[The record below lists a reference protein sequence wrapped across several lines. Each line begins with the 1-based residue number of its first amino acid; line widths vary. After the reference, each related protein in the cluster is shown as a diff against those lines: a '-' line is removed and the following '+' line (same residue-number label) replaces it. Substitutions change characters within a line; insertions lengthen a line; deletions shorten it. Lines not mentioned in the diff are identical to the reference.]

1 MAIIG
6 KIRKHSWLAVVLVG
20 VATLAFILGD
30 FTKNRKGI
38 PDMGKIDGNTIT
50 NQHFESLYETTK
62 TQVMRSQGIASL
74 TNDQEYQLREQVW
87 QQLLQETLM
96 GEQYQKLGIAISKA
110 ELNDMYSGDFIHP
123 YVRQAFTDPKTG
135 AFNSQAIQYYTEHFS
150 ELDTMYQQ
158 QWVEIERTVREDR
171 EQQKYSNLISQAM
184 YVPKP
189 MAQKIAEISSASANV
204 RVAALS
210 LQNIKDEEAVP
221 TDEDYTKYYNEHKA
235 EYRIYDEMRQLDY
248 IVFPVAPSAEDMA
261 NIQRE
266 TEKAWAELQTMDTA
280 SALDFSFFVNSESDK
295 SFDTMWH
302 KTSDFMSPL
311 DSIIKSTPSKGYF
324 APRIIG
330 NAWVMGHV
338 QDIAMRPDSLRA
350 SAIWVMNQSA
360 GGNITRTAEQ
370 AKAIAD
376 SVESNLRSGRTTW
389 DQAVQQYSDNKENNG
404 DMGWAL
410 DGGYGFLNEKVRET
424 PVDGIFMMEHPQKF
438 GYLIV
443 RVTGKTAPQQKYRV
457 ALITKNIVPSDKTEK
472 EVYNKANMFAGQNRT
487 HAAMIAAAQQQ
498 NLQVHS
504 DNVALMSQTV
514 QGVQNGREIVR
525 WAFGENAEKGAVAD
539 QVFNPE
545 NAYVVCALKD
555 VLKKG
560 YATLEQA
567 RQYMD
572 VPVKVAKKAEV
583 AMAKAEKAFKA
594 SKDIN
599 AIAAQLGTTVDTV
612 ADVSF
617 NGYYFGGYGMEPKA
631 QAAVAVNAAK
641 KNNKLIAPV
650 KGASGVYVIQIDSVS
665 SNTVDAADIQA
676 SLQQGE
682 MQKVQGVLRALRM
695 KANIEDHRDKF
706 F

>member
-1 MAIIG
+1 MGIIG

-20 VATLAFILGD
+20 AATLAFILGD
-30 FTKNRKGI
+30 FTKNSRGI

-50 NQHFESLYETTK
+50 NQHFENLYETTK
-62 TQVMRSQGIASL
+62 AQVMRSQGLASL
-74 TNDQEYQLREQVW
+74 NSNQEYQLREQVW
-87 QQLLQETLM
+87 QQLLEEAIM
-96 GEQYQKLGIAISKA
+96 GKQYEKLGIEISRA
-110 ELNDMYSGDFIHP
+110 ELNDMYGGDFIHP

-135 AFNSQAIQYYTEHFS
+135 AFNNQAIQYYTEHFN

-171 EQQKYSNLISQAM
+171 EQQKYNNLISQAM

-189 MAQKIAEISSASANV
+189 MAQKIAEICAPNANV

-221 TDEDYTKYYNEHKA
+221 TEEDYTKYYNEHKA

-248 IVFPVAPSAEDMA
+248 IIFPVTPTAEDMA
-261 NIQRE
+261 NIQSE

-280 SALDFSFFVNSESDK
+280 STLDFSFFVNSESDQ

-311 DSIIKSTPSKGYF
+311 DSIIKGTGNKGYF
-324 APRIIG
+324 EPRIIG

-350 SAIWVMNQSA
+350 SAIWVMNQTA
-360 GGNITRTAEQ
+360 GGGITRTAEQ

-376 SVESNLRSGRTTW
+376 SVETNLKSGRTSW
-389 DQAVQQYSDNKENNG
+389 EQAVQQYSDNKENNG

-410 DGGYGFLNEKVRET
+410 DGGYGFLNEKVLQT

-443 RVTGKTAPQQKYRV
+443 RVTGKTTPQQKYRV

-504 DNVALMSQTV
+504 DNVALMSQTI

-525 WAFGENAEKGAVAD
+525 WAFGESAEKGTVAD

-567 RQYMD
+567 RQFMD
-572 VPVKVAKKAEV
+572 MPVKVAKKADV
-583 AMAKAEKAFKA
+583 ALVRAEKAFKA
-594 SKDIN
+594 SKDLN
-599 AIAAQLGTTVDTV
+599 TIATQLGTTVDTV
-612 ADVSF
+612 SDVSF
-617 NGYYFGGYGMEPKA
+617 NGYFFGGYGMEPKA
-631 QAAVAVNAAK
+631 QAAVAVNAVK
-641 KNNKLIAPV
+641 KNNQLIAPV
-650 KGASGVYVIQIDSVS
+650 KGASGVYIIQIDSVS
-665 SNTVDAADIQA
+665 NNAADVSGIQN
-676 SLQQGE
+676 SMQQGE
-682 MQKVQGVLRALRM
+682 MQKVQGVFRALRM
-695 KANIEDHRDKF
+695 KADIKDHRDKF